1 MSTGVVAPADKRFRR
16 AHVKPARRTRPRAA
30 RIAAVLRVV
39 VAAALLGVLGWRAG
53 VLLSA
58 SPALRIA
65 RIEVRGATRVPAAD
79 IRALLQGLE
88 GRPVLFTPLSDW
100 RERVAAHPWV
110 EQVTLRRVLP
120 GGVLVDI
127 RERTPVG
134 IARIGT
140 ALELVDR
147 SGTRI
152 DAFGPAYANLDLPI
166 IDGLAVMAEGAAPAV
181 DPRRAR
187 LAARLLADLAQQPQ
201 LLARVSQISVADA
214 RDAVVL
220 LRDDGVQLRL
230 GDREFADRIQ
240 DYLDLA
246 GALRERVARIDTV
259 DLRFGDRLFVRP
271 VRDAEAGSR

>member
-16 AHVKPARRTRPRAA
+16 AQVKPTRKGQPRAA
-30 RIAAVLRVV
+30 RVAAALRVV
-39 VAAALLGVLGWRAG
+39 VAIALLGVLGWRAG
-53 VLLSA
+53 VLLTGSTA
-58 SPALRIA
+58 FRIA
-65 RIEVRGATRVPAAD
+65 RIDVRGATRVPPAD
-79 IRALLQGLE
+79 IRALLRGLE
-88 GRPVLFTPLSDW
+88 GRHVLFTPLSEW
-100 RERVAAHPWV
+100 RDRVAAHPWV
-110 EQVTLRRVLP
+110 EHATLRRVLP
-120 GGVLVDI
+120 GGVVVDI

-140 ALELVDR
+140 SLELVDR
-147 SGTRI
+147 AGTRI
-152 DAFGPAYANLDLPI
+152 DAFGPAYATLDLPI
-166 IDGLAVMAEGAAPAV
+166 IDGLAVMAEGQAPTV
-181 DPRRAR
+181 DARRAR
-187 LAARLLADLAQQPQ
+187 LASRVLADLARQPQ

-220 LRDDGVQLRL
+220 LKDDGVQLRL
-230 GDREFADRIQ
+230 GDREFAGRIQ